1 MLDNL
6 SIFPTFTAFDKF
18 DIIMAETAYFVNAL
32 MFYDKFKMCDRYI
45 SAICTADFAVKI
57 EFKCK
62 ETSTVIRLTGQVT
75 KVTRCYIQG
84 PFNFNRLN

>member
-1 MLDNL
+1 
-6 SIFPTFTAFDKF
+6 
-18 DIIMAETAYFVNAL
+18 MAETAYFVNAQL
-32 MFYDKFKMCDRYI
+32 FFDKFKLCDIYI

-62 ETSTVIRLTGQVT
+62 ETSTVIRLGGQVT
-75 KVTRCYIQG
+75 KVTRCYNQG